1 MRSPAPHI
9 FIVTC
14 IACINAYIWYGGK
27 LKLAQFWFWVFLHP
41 GKAPVSISYMQS
53 SRAYI
58 FRQTQEIP

>member
-14 IACINAYIWYGGK
+14 IACINAYIWYGVK
-27 LKLAQFWFWVFLHP
+27 LKLAQFGFGFFWHP

-53 SRAYI
+53 PRAYI
-58 FRQTQEIP
+58 FRQTQEIR